1 MCVKTFGLLFLE
13 TFYDFCPFLF
23 GLAHILYIQYMC
35 KYVCT
40 CIHMSFYIC
49 NRLNICIAEKATAC
63 TEQNTAVVACV
74 FHLSEPSRAQDEAAS
89 NCSE

>member
-35 KYVCT
+35 KYVYMYVNECLQR
-40 CIHMSFYIC
+40 I
-49 NRLNICIAEKATAC
+49 KAHIVQEVPKRSDTKRV
-63 TEQNTAVVACV
+63 TEGG
-74 FHLSEPSRAQDEAAS
+74 
-89 NCSE
+89 